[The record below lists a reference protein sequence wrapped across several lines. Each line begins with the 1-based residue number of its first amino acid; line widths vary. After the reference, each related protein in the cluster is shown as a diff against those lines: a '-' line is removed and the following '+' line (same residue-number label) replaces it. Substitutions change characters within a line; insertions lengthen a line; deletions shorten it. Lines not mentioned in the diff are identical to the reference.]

1 MKNMEEKKQSINGQI
16 RKTEI
21 KRDAQI
27 IQKELAAELKNIT
40 QPDDTAED
48 MNQAVSDVVKQEEE
62 KLRQLK
68 MGDAILQYIRTAEAQ
83 QKKMGEVLAQAAKA
97 NAELLHLNAERASSV
112 LSAEQMGALLQR
124 EIPKIKVVNNYPDL
138 LDKVDKNF
146 TNMEIEL
153 HKMNS
158 DINKLVAE
166 QLAVQSARHNW
177 VVGLLLIVIILQFI
191 F

>member
-1 MKNMEEKKQSINGQI
+1 MEERKPSFNGQM
-16 RKTEI
+16 RKADI
-21 KRDAQI
+21 KKDAQI
-27 IQKELAAELKNIT
+27 IQRELAEELKNIT
-40 QPDDTAED
+40 KPDDTV
-48 MNQAVSDVVKQEEE
+48 QALNKAVDGIIQQEAE

-68 MGDAILQYIRTAEAQ
+68 MGDAILQYIRTAEDQ
-83 QKKMGEVLAQAAKA
+83 QRKMGEVIEQAARA
-97 NAELLHLNAERASSV
+97 NAELLRLNEERASSV
-112 LSAEQMGALLQR
+112 LSEDQMRALLQR
-124 EIPKIKVVNNYPDL
+124 EIPRIRVENNYPDL
-138 LDKVDKNF
+138 LAKMDKNF

-158 DINKLVAE
+158 NINKLVAE